1 MRFEIASLISS
12 GPKFPL
18 IRPQGL
24 SMRGG
29 IQHLKLAGSCFT
41 SLRCFVVQIL
51 CILCVLW

>member
-1 MRFEIASLISS
+1 MRFEIAALIRVRTESQS
-12 GPKFPL
+12 

-29 IQHLKLAGSCFT
+29 IQHLKLAGSCFA